1 MSAKWRRSR
10 KRSKRFN
17 RVKDKKTPQTF
28 RIKNSRIKR
37 QTYPYRY
44 RIPKVRRER
53 KRREPEPL
61 VDVFE
66 EKDEI
71 IVLAE
76 FAGFKRESLRT
87 HVKNQRLTLS
97 AEALDSK
104 YYKSLNLPK
113 RVNPNTIR
121 TKYKNGVLEIR
132 LKKAIEE
139 EAIGKVAG

>member
-28 RIKNSRIKR
+28 RIKNLRIKR

-44 RIPKVRRER
+44 RIPKVCRER